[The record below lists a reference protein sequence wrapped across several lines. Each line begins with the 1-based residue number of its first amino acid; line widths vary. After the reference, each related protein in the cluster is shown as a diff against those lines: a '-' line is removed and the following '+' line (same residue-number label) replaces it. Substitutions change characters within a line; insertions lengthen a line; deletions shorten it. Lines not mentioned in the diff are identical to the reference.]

1 MVNQARVS
9 SNCLLAGQHF
19 PQVSMQVWRRAVPF
33 SRLETEPETWA
44 CVLTATLMIP
54 KCDLHID
61 ATQHQLL
68 VSVFTKGAKSD
79 LPWDWVI
86 VGVMEEWA
94 LPHTMGRLA
103 CKIRST

>member
-1 MVNQARVS
+1 MEEGS
-9 SNCLLAGQHF
+9 STFQTGNRTRNLGLH
-19 PQVSMQVWRRAVPF
+19 SYRY
-33 SRLETEPETWA
+33 
-44 CVLTATLMIP
+44 LMIP

-86 VGVMEEWA
+86 VGVMEEWC

-103 CKIRST
+103 CKIRFT